1 MATETL
7 FASPSALPLSAA
19 QALSPGQ
26 SLAVV
31 DIFVNAAIACIC
43 HTREL
48 IPWDSAC
55 FKTRYIDDLNSDFWK
70 SGPNKY
76 STFCDTEPSIPS
88 VKSQEFRILIRGED
102 KRADGIL
109 DLIV

>member
-1 MATETL
+1 MGTQVL
-7 FASPSALPLSAA
+7 FTSPRALSLSTA
-19 QALSPGQ
+19 QALTPDQ

-31 DIFVNAAIACIC
+31 DIFINAAIACIC

-55 FKTRYIDDLNSDFWK
+55 FKTRYIDDLNSEFWK
-70 SGPNKY
+70 TGPNKY
-76 STFCDTEPSIPS
+76 YTFCDTEPNIPS
-88 VKSQEFRILIRGED
+88 VKSQEFRILRRGED